1 MTLVFVILMALC
13 LTGVVFFPPQ
23 DESAF
28 MTALPLIVNGGCL
41 VACGGCRTTWT
52 RD

>member
-13 LTGVVFFPPQ
+13 LTGVVFFPAW

-28 MTALPLIVNGGCL
+28 MAALPLIVNGGCL
-41 VACGGCRTTWT
+41 VALSGY
-52 RD
+52 